1 MSTSQELTT
10 ALDAARKASELIR
23 KLSNNHRDLG
33 VRYKGRNDI
42 VTEADVEAE
51 KVIIQT
57 IREAFPDDQFLAE
70 ETEGDNELTDQRT
83 WIIDPI
89 DGTTNFA
96 HGFPVFCVSIALYEN
111 QQAVVGVILEVNSR
125 EEFYAE
131 KGKGAFMN
139 GEPIRVSPD
148 NNPSSSLITTGFP
161 YRNMELLEDYIE
173 LLKGLLQRVQG
184 MRRPGS
190 AAYDLCCVAS
200 GRCEGFYEY
209 GLAPWD
215 VAAGSLIVREAG
227 GKVTDWLGQ
236 DNWLFGRR
244 LIAGNKGV
252 HAFLQKEI
260 KDHFKK
266 VHLSN
271 G

>member
-1 MSTSQELTT
+1 MNFSEDLTI
-10 ALDAARKASELIR
+10 ALKAARNAADVIR
-23 KLSNNHRDLG
+23 QLSINHRNLDI
-33 VRYKGRNDI
+33 RYKGRNDI
-42 VTEADVEAE
+42 VTEADLEAE
-51 KVIIQT
+51 KVIINT
-57 IREAFPDDQFLAE
+57 IREHTDGDSFLAE
-70 ETEGDNELTDQRT
+70 ETEGGNELTDART

-96 HGFPVFCVSIALYEN
+96 HGFPIYCVSIALYEN
-111 QQAVVGVILEVNSR
+111 KEAKTAVILEVNSN

-131 KGKGAFMN
+131 KGKGAFLN
-139 GEPIRVSPD
+139 GEPIKVSPN
-148 NNPSSSLITTGFP
+148 NNPSASLITTGFP
-161 YRNMELLEDYIE
+161 FRNMELLEDYIE
-173 LLKGLLQRVQG
+173 LLKELLQRVQG

-227 GKVTDWLGQ
+227 GKITDWLGGQ
-236 DNWLFGRR
+236 NWLFGRR

-252 HAFLQKEI
+252 HDFLLKEI